1 MKPQKR
7 TDPTGE
13 KTEAQ
18 MQKQEKKKVEMK
30 AVKKGNESGEKEYLI
45 RRE

>member
-18 MQKQEKKKVEMK
+18 MQKQEEKVEMK